1 MTDIYEEAKRKHCQ
15 TDVFELADFAFKSP
29 IAAE

>member
-15 TDVFELADFAFKSP
+15 TYVFELADFASECP
-29 IAAE
+29 VPDE